1 MRRRILLC
9 GLGLVLAL
17 EIVVYWFAAN
27 QAPDDEGMALDENK
41 VLGRHTDLDGS
52 GSIEVA
58 SQPYRLNKVYRSM
71 TGPRGNQAHIR
82 LVEDD
87 AGDEVLWLT
96 GLETAVVA
104 ADTLGPVANEYFCH
118 SNLTLN
124 PEATKPEQHNASFSP
139 PTHADWRLFTLVPGR
154 MNVRL
159 PEGFGVPVRAA
170 TDLDYFTMA
179 LNQNPG
185 HPDQQV
191 RMKTTIRFRRGDSG
205 AGLKPLFRRGLY
217 VYQRHRESP
226 PPGSTG
232 AVAAKL
238 GHQGA
243 DCAEA
248 CARPQFGATPSQFFT
263 LKGDGLDR
271 HPGATCCVSNASSEG
286 FVPQFGPD
294 NTVHWMTPP
303 GKHTY
308 RSEVSAQMDLPFD
321 TTVHYVTGHLHPFGK
336 AMKLID
342 LETGKL
348 VFQITAAC
356 LQDRLGVSA
365 MSEIT
370 ALEGV
375 PIFKGRR
382 YELVAE
388 YDNTSP
394 AEIDAM
400 AILYLYARDQLPEK
414 HSAATAAPSK

>member
-9 GLGLVLAL
+9 SLGLVLAL
-17 EIVVYWFAAN
+17 EIAVYWFAFS
-27 QAPDDEGMALDENK
+27 QAPDDEDRAPDQNK
-41 VLGRHTDLDGS
+41 VMGRHSHVDGS
-52 GSIEVA
+52 YSIEIA

-82 LVEDD
+82 LVEDA
-87 AGDEVLWLT
+87 AGEEVLWLT
-96 GLETAVVA
+96 GLETQVVD

-124 PEATKPEQHNASFSP
+124 PDAMTPERHNASFSP

-154 MNVRL
+154 MSVHL

-179 LNQNPG
+179 LNQNPN
-185 HPDQQV
+185 HPDQLV

-205 AGLKPLFRRGLY
+205 AGLQPLFRRGLY
-217 VYQRHRESP
+217 VYQQHRELSSV
-226 PPGSTG
+226 GSIG
-232 AVAAKL
+232 EVVAKKS
-238 GHQGA
+238 HQGEE
-243 DCAEA
+243 CAEA
-248 CARPQFGATPSQFFT
+248 CSHPQLGATPSQFFS
-263 LKGDGLDR
+263 LRGNGLDR
-271 HPGATCCVSNASSEG
+271 HPGATCCVRNASSEG
-286 FVPQFGPD
+286 FLPQFGPD
-294 NTVHWMTPP
+294 NTVHWMAPP
-303 GKHTY
+303 GKHTF
-308 RSEVSAQMDLPFD
+308 RSEVTAQMDLPFD
-321 TTVHYVTGHLHPFGK
+321 TTVHYVTGHLHPFGT

-348 VFQITAAC
+348 VFQITAEC

-382 YELVAE
+382 YELLAE

-394 AEIDAM
+394 TEIDAM

-414 HSAATAAPSK
+414 NSAASSAPRK